1 MTLKEGKGICWSQT
15 EMLMK
20 MKMSFVI
27 TFENQDRRIKAFV
40 REDWHPAPK
49 PLKIIA
55 DKNSNV
61 LLHSLPPAA
70 IKPNF

>member
-1 MTLKEGKGICWSQT
+1 
-15 EMLMK
+15 MLMK

-40 REDWHPAPK
+40 WEDWHPAPK